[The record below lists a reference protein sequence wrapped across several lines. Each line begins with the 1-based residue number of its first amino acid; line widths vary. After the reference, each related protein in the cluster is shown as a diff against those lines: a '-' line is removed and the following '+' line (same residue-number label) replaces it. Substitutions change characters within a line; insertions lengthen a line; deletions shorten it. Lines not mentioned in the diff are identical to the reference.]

1 MLSLKTKMV
10 AGVILNFLI
19 TFVEII
25 GGILSGSLAL
35 LSDSIH
41 NLSDAISILS
51 SYVAIRVGEKERNSR
66 YTFGYKRAE
75 IIVAFLNSL
84 VLIVICFYLI
94 FESLKRIENPVEIKA
109 DLMLTIALIGFFANV
124 FTTLLLHKHTS
135 ESVNVKSAYLHML
148 SDSISS
154 VGVILAAFLI
164 KFFNANFIDSLITGV
179 ISAYI
184 IKESAE
190 ILKESGSIL
199 MEASP
204 NLDFEEIKRE
214 IESIDGV
221 KEAHHFH
228 AWRVSEK
235 EIYFECHVKVR
246 DMQIREAQEI
256 SNRVREKLKKFGIT
270 HANIQIEYYCRDDK
284 GVICNC

>member
-228 AWRVSEK
+228 AWRVSER

-246 DMQIREAQEI
+246 DMQISEAQEI

-270 HANIQIEYYCRDDK
+270 HANIQIEYYCRDK

>member
-19 TFVEII
+19 TSVEII

-228 AWRVSEK
+228 AWRVSER

-246 DMQIREAQEI
+246 DMQISEAQEI

-270 HANIQIEYYCRDDK
+270 HANIQIEYYCRDK

>member
-19 TFVEII
+19 TSVEII

-84 VLIVICFYLI
+84 VLIVICLYLI

-154 VGVILAAFLI
+154 VGVIFAAFLI

-228 AWRVSEK
+228 AWRVSEM

-246 DMQIREAQEI
+246 DMQISEAQEI

-270 HANIQIEYYCRDDK
+270 HANIQIEYYCRDK